1 MALPT
6 FNMRPHSEYNRKT
19 DMQTLWSALE
29 NATSSQRNKRHS
41 IAQTELTK
49 TVSVRLS
56 S

>member
-19 DMQTLWSALE
+19 DMRTLWSAPE
-29 NATSSQRNKRHS
+29 NASQRNERHS